1 MTEFISHSQA
11 GQDKFVY
18 DTLVKPTNYINGS
31 FLDIGCGFPV
41 EINNTYSLERLG
53 WDGLLIDINPEFIEQ
68 CRRERTSYAFV
79 RDATVV
85 DWATLVDT
93 YASRFG
99 RNIDYL
105 SLDIDDEEGKESKML
120 IVLRN
125 LLAAGLSFRVI
136 TFEHNRY
143 FLGDSVRIPS
153 REILLNAG
161 YTLAVPDVA
170 NDGLEYEDWW
180 TRD

>member
-18 DTLVKPTNYINGS
+18 DTLGKSGT
-31 FLDIGCGFPV
+31 FLDIGCGFPI
-41 EINNTYSLERLG
+41 EINNTYALEQLG
-53 WDGLLIDINPEFIEQ
+53 WRGLLVDLNHEFVEQ
-68 CRRERTSYAFV
+68 CRRERTNPV
-79 RDATVV
+79 LEHDAMAV
-85 DWATLVDT
+85 DWPVTCNWHNL
-93 YASRFG
+93 G
-99 RNIDYL
+99 RKIDYL

-180 TRD
+180 THD

>member
-18 DTLVKPTNYINGS
+18 DTLGKSGT
-31 FLDIGCGFPV
+31 FLDIGCGFPI
-41 EINNTYSLERLG
+41 EINNTYGLEQIG
-53 WDGLLIDINPEFIEQ
+53 WQGLLVDNNHDFVEQ
-68 CRRERTSYAFV
+68 CRRV
-79 RDATVV
+79 RSSQVIEWDAT
-85 DWATLVDT
+85 TLEWIV
-93 YASRFG
+93 ARHKFG
-99 RNIDYL
+99 CKIDYL

>member
-1 MTEFISHSQA
+1 MTEFISYSQA

-18 DTLVKPTNYINGS
+18 DTLVKPTNYINGT
-31 FLDIGCGFPV
+31 FLDIGCGFPI
-41 EINNTYSLERLG
+41 EINNTYSLEQLG
-53 WDGLLIDINPEFIEQ
+53 WRGVLIDKDPGFVES
-68 CRRERTSYAFV
+68 CRQQRQSPVVEA
-79 RDATVV
+79 DATTMIWGN
-85 DWATLVDT
+85 D
-93 YASRFG
+93 SG
-99 RNIDYL
+99 RVIDYL

-161 YTLAVPDVA
+161 YTRAMPDVA
-170 NDGLEYEDWW
+170 TDGLEYEDWW